1 MSKVVSE
8 IDYAI
13 GDRVNTLMR
22 RAGMNRTDMGHEF
35 SLSPSAMSLKL
46 RGYRAWSANDV
57 RLAARLLR
65 VRMAVLLGEEP
76 MPEPTLPA
84 PVTLLDPSRNANR
97 PLSDYSDDRLAP
109 VAALADWK
117 RGAVNRV
124 I

>member
-1 MSKVVSE
+1 MEALSKVVSE

-35 SLSPSAMSLKL
+35 TLSPSAMSLKL
-46 RGYRAWSANDV
+46 RGYRSWSANDV
-57 RLAARLLR
+57 QHAARLLD

-84 PVTLLDPSRNANR
+84 PVTQLDTARNSGKLR
-97 PLSDYSDDRLAP
+97 SD
-109 VAALADWK
+109 
-117 RGAVNRV
+117 N
-124 I
+124 